1 VLVLTRLGF
10 LQQIQRL
17 AVNGYYFYKIG
28 VIPADKLPAAMKAFQ
43 EKYAVNP
50 TSQQAWRAKLKG
62 KASAHFLVYPNI
74 DEYQS
79 QDFMCVLMVSEGEHP
94 AHISESLS
102 DLRLRRQRLSVFA
115 YELVQKPNPRAGLSF
130 TFRLNSTV
138 FNDLQS
144 RLIQAVR
151 RKNLTEVADVVREIN
166 YLTPFNGVKQQKRLL
181 RELLV
186 NEYEHRFSWE
196 FPRDREDLQ
205 IKLNFTKAVK
215 VESVKNIASFV
226 DKMQRQQLSALEMLK
241 IHKRNAKKRGL
252 RRLKNDENGDD
263 QNVG

>member
-1 VLVLTRLGF
+1 MLILTRLGF

-28 VIPADKLPAAMKAFQ
+28 VIPANKLPAAMRAFK

-62 KASAHFLVYPNI
+62 KASAHLLVYPNI

-94 AHISESLS
+94 AHTSESLS
-102 DLRLRRQRLSVFA
+102 NLRLRRERLSVFG

-130 TFRLNSTV
+130 TFRLNATV
-138 FNDLQS
+138 FNSLQS

-166 YLTPFNGVKQQKRLL
+166 FLTPFNGVKQQKRLL
-181 RELLV
+181 RELLLS
-186 NEYEHRFSWE
+186 EYEHRFSWE
-196 FPRDREDLQ
+196 FPLDREDLQ
-205 IKLNFTKAVK
+205 IKLNFSKAVK

-226 DKMQRQQLSALEMLK
+226 EKMQRQQLSALEMLK
-241 IHKRNAKKRGL
+241 VHKRNAKKRGL
-252 RRLKNDENGDD
+252 RGVKNNKNDDD
-263 QNVG
+263 QTIR

>member
-1 VLVLTRLGF
+1 MLILTRLGF

-28 VIPADKLPAAMKAFQ
+28 VIPADKFPAAMKAFR
-43 EKYAVNP
+43 EKYSVNP

-62 KASAHFLVYPNI
+62 KASAHLLVYPNI

-79 QDFMCVLMVSEGEHP
+79 QDFLCVLMVSEGEHP
-94 AHISESLS
+94 AHTSESLS
-102 DLRLRRQRLSVFA
+102 DLRLRRDRLSVFG

-130 TFRLNSTV
+130 TFRLTATV
-138 FNDLQS
+138 FNAFQS
-144 RLIQAVR
+144 RLIQAIR
-151 RKNLTEVADVVREIN
+151 RKNLTAAADVVREIN

-181 RELLV
+181 REVLV
-186 NEYEHRFSWE
+186 NEYEHRFAWE
-196 FPRDREDLQ
+196 FPIDRKDLQ
-205 IKLNFTKAVK
+205 IKLNFSKSVK

-241 IHKRNAKKRGL
+241 VHKKNAKKRGL
-252 RRLKNDENGDD
+252 RQLKNDKNNND
-263 QNVG
+263 QNIG